1 MKCSGVRRKSR
12 SYVFVTRRRSNR
24 AGLIMRLLITGTQSA
39 IYDFRGGYTRKI
51 VFQNDLHNFHNSPW
65 LEHAIFR
72 WPRSL
77 KLTISLCIYDIIL
90 RVSLPSPFRCWLHEL
105 VALRCCLQHADSAE
119 SIAVAGQRFCKKC
132 ENFWKRAVLKAKK
145 PGEGT
150 IPFFAS
156 ALRGLCCQFQIGSV
170 VIIVNWQNLVN

>member
-1 MKCSGVRRKSR
+1 MQFPSISDIVLVRHVLVRHGIGSTLYCFDMSLLCRPPPPSLEGIGLVQHDSLRLWNLGVVSALLVNECSGVRRKSR

-72 WPRSL
+72 
-77 KLTISLCIYDIIL
+77 
-90 RVSLPSPFRCWLHEL
+90 
-105 VALRCCLQHADSAE
+105 
-119 SIAVAGQRFCKKC
+119 
-132 ENFWKRAVLKAKK
+132 
-145 PGEGT
+145 
-150 IPFFAS
+150 
-156 ALRGLCCQFQIGSV
+156 
-170 VIIVNWQNLVN
+170 